1 MLKEYLIKVVK
12 KQFIKVKA
20 INKATAK
27 QIAEEMAMVET
38 KNDELVGS
46 KVIDIMEVE
55 DDEINVE

>member
-20 INKATAK
+20 VNKATAK

>member
-20 INKATAK
+20 VDRATAK
-27 QIAEEMAMVET
+27 QIAEETAMVET

-55 DDEINVE
+55 DDEADVG

>member
-1 MLKEYLIKVVK
+1 MLKEYLIKIVK

-20 INKATAK
+20 VNKATAK

>member
-20 INKATAK
+20 VNKATAK

-55 DDEINVE
+55 DDEIDVE